1 MMAEEKERLLVVED
15 DEDLLMITARQLER
29 AGYEVLCA
37 KDGESA
43 SKLLTTERIDLM
55 LLDVMLPDCDGHDL
69 CKRIREDFR
78 GPILFMSCLGDS
90 ANIVDA
96 FREGGNDYLVKPVNP
111 VELVERVRENLRE
124 CKEMQEAEGRL
135 WFRQF
140 MVDRKTR
147 SVYRVENGHAC
158 EKLDLSPT
166 EYKILAV
173 FIKKPDELFLYRQ
186 LYRQIWEQDDLDDIR
201 TLMVHVSNLRK
212 KIDYQHKE
220 IIRSVRGAGYIFS
233 DL

>member
-1 MMAEEKERLLVVED
+1 MLV
-15 DEDLLMITARQLER
+15 
-29 AGYEVLCA
+29 
-37 KDGESA
+37 
-43 SKLLTTERIDLM
+43 
-55 LLDVMLPDCDGHDL
+55 
-69 CKRIREDFR
+69 
-78 GPILFMSCLGDS
+78 
-90 ANIVDA
+90 
-96 FREGGNDYLVKPVNP
+96 
-111 VELVERVRENLRE
+111 
-124 CKEMQEAEGRL
+124 
-135 WFRQF
+135 
-140 MVDRKTR
+140 R
-147 SVYRVENGHAC
+147 SWI
-158 EKLDLSPT
+158 LSPT